1 MAHTSSAWHKER
13 RTQRATS
20 DARTSRS
27 SPTKTPLI
35 VPLPRRANRSHFR
48 LLLLT
53 CRSSLAGR
61 YLLRVGRFQLQ
72 RAASCEPRAVRRS
85 SPAHSN
91 SCSRSPDSDSE
102 SLNLCVC
109 VPSRAAHL
117 PTERASRRWQLA
129 ARPAPQLATGA
140 AQTLANQRAP
150 NAPPPPTQPIYHT
163 LVARVLQSLVFLQRH
178 STPLQSTLFQAAT
191 QMSDRYRLVGAANS
205 SADFLHAQR
214 YAKRFALHSVRSHLA
229 RAAERRKCSRALT
242 LIAFTC

>member
-1 MAHTSSAWHKER
+1 MAQRATHATSNER
-13 RTQRATS
+13 RATS

-35 VPLPRRANRSHFR
+35 VPLPRRANRSHSR

-91 SCSRSPDSDSE
+91 SCSRSPDTESESE

-129 ARPAPQLATGA
+129 ARSAAQLATGA

-150 NAPPPPTQPIYHT
+150 NAPPPPPTQPIYHT

-178 STPLQSTLFQAAT
+178 STPLYS
-191 QMSDRYRLVGAANS
+191 
-205 SADFLHAQR
+205 
-214 YAKRFALHSVRSHLA
+214 KRQH
-229 RAAERRKCSRALT
+229 K
-242 LIAFTC
+242 